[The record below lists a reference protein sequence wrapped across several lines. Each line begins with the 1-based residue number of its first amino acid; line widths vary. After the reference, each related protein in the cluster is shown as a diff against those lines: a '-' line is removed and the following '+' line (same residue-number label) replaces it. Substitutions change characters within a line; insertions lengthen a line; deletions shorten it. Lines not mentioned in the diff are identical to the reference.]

1 MNKKIAFS
9 FSLAAFVLAISMAI
23 LLNPSAIGAQPQRPS
38 FRDVVIFA
46 TNSIDLKEGVVI
58 QSGGPRGVGDIVVN
72 DAGSGPAV
80 ELMVGVG
87 TTTSTGSNI
96 FTNSIRIQNRADVG
110 GDVFYNELKN
120 NGSIGGSTHTPLSL
134 PVFDPGDIPAFLN
147 GTPDDSNG
155 ISVRQNQSL
164 NIPPGNYGD
173 IDVKNGASIIFS
185 GMGIYNVRSL
195 NAGPGANVLFDAAG
209 EVEVRVAE
217 DFITGQRTTVGPVSG
232 AIIDASDIIFYVA
245 GDGPGGK
252 GTPVADIGKDGHIM
266 ATIYVK
272 EGKLTLRSG
281 TLAQGA
287 FFATDVVVGSGAIIQ
302 FDSFFGNEPPVA
314 KDDAYSTDEDTLLT
328 VSAPGVLGNDSDADG
343 DPISAV
349 LLDDADNGILA
360 LSPDGAFTYAPD
372 ANYHGIDSFT
382 YKANDGTADSDTA
395 TVSLTV
401 NSVNDPPTDIT
412 LDNNTASENNYGAVI
427 GNLSV
432 TDLDVEDTHT
442 YSIDDP
448 RFEAI
453 SNQLKLKAGES
464 LDYETEPT
472 VNLDITATDS
482 GNPALSY
489 IESFTITVNDIN
501 EPPVVDDQAFS
512 VDENSPNDTVVG
524 TVAATDPDIGD
535 SITYTIISGDPSGA
549 FTINSNTGEITVAD
563 DSQLDYK
570 TTPSF
575 ALEVEVEDTGF
586 LTDTATITIDINDVN
601 EAPMDIALDSSDVD
615 ENQPAGTTVGNLST
629 SDPDIGDTH
638 TYTLIAGPGAIDNGS
653 FQIVGS
659 QLQTAA
665 IFSYETQ
672 NSYSIRI
679 RTTDLGGLWYEEV
692 FTITLNDVNEPPVV
706 NNQAFSVDENS
717 PNDTVVGTVA
727 ATDPDIGDSI
737 TYTIISGDPSG
748 AFTINSNTGE
758 ITVADDSQLDYKT
771 TPSFALEV
779 EVEDTGFL
787 TDTATITIDIND
799 VNEAPMDIALDSS
812 DVDENQPAG
821 TTVGNLSTSDPDIGD
836 THTYT
841 LIAGPGAI
849 DNGSFQIVGSQLQ
862 TAAIFSYE
870 TQNSYSTRIRTTDL
884 GGLWYEEV
892 FTITVND
899 VNEPPLVTDDAFETI
914 GNTLLEV
921 SDSPTV
927 TVRVYVSGSVLD
939 NDNDDDGDQ
948 LTASVNTISPG
959 AVVNMNADGTF
970 TYTPPPGTTG
980 TDDAFTYDVS
990 DGSLSST
997 GMVTITLLEQV
1008 WYVDNTATAPGTGT
1022 SSAPFTTLAAAE
1034 VASTTDDII
1043 FIFTGSDVTGQDAGI
1058 TLNNN
1063 QQLIGQ
1069 GVALEINVGV
1079 NGNTAPTL
1087 IVAAGSRPA
1096 ITNTAG
1102 GGGHGITLASNN
1114 TIRGLNIGNT
1124 TGGEGISGSGV
1135 GTLAV
1140 NEVIISGTG
1149 GAVDVDGGTLDVT
1162 FDSLEVSGGA
1172 STGINLAN
1180 VTGNFTVIGLTSIS
1194 SNLGISITGSPTI
1207 TCDFSGGMVVTSTA
1221 GSGLVVVNAGTVTIG
1236 GLSNTVEATG
1246 GAAVHVSN
1254 TDLGSGWTFSV
1265 LSSDGGT
1272 NGVFIEDIIAG
1283 DVNAGGGT
1291 IQNSTGTAFHVH
1303 GGNNNIVYEGAVD
1316 NSAGHSVIIE
1326 NRSGGSVTLAGT
1338 ISDIGTGINISSNT
1352 GGTVTLSGS
1361 SVILNTGANNAVTLS
1376 NNTGTTI
1383 NFTGGGLDID
1393 TTSGHGFSATGG
1405 AAGINI
1411 TGSNNTI
1418 YTTTGMALNVT
1429 NTDIGS
1435 SGLTFQSISA
1445 GIGSGSSG
1453 TGILLNNTGTSSG
1466 LTITG
1471 DGSTAG
1477 SGGTIQHKTGSHGSE
1492 SGVGIWL
1499 NQTQD
1504 VSLSFMQL
1512 NDFENFAIRGTD
1524 VTNFALDNSII
1535 NGSNGNSAAFD
1546 EGSIRFDNLFG
1557 SANFTNSNISG
1568 GLKDNILV
1576 TNDTGTLN
1584 PMLVTSMNIGANDA
1598 SLGNDGVL
1606 VEARGSATVNI
1617 TVENSTFT
1625 SARGDLFQAN
1635 GLGTSTMDVVFTNNT
1650 LSNNHPNIVSGGGGA
1665 TFSGGSASSNI
1676 NYTYEISGNTFRDA
1690 VGNAITVNFVAGSGT
1705 VNGTIQD
1712 NDIGASGV
1720 VGSGSLQGSGIS
1732 VGAAENVSHTVLI
1745 DSNTVIEVKGWSG
1758 IDVVANVDVICN
1770 FTITNNSVTLSNSA
1784 SNNSAFAALYTMV
1797 GGTVTDIGTANF
1809 DIGGNVFNASGAPW
1823 AYNAVYM
1830 DQISTSANYNLPGYT
1845 GSSNGEFAA
1854 PAGTAS
1860 ADIHTYLTGLGNTMT
1875 NGSFS
1880 FFPGGVDA
1888 GIVSGV
1894 TGTP

>member
-1 MNKKIAFS
+1 MIVNIVKHKLNKKIAFS
-9 FSLAAFVLAISMAI
+9 FSLAAFVLATSMAM
-23 LLNPSAIGAQPQRPS
+23 LLNPSAIGAQPERPS

-58 QSGGPRGVGDIVVN
+58 QSGGPRSVGNIVVN
-72 DAGSGPAV
+72 DAGSGPAI
-80 ELMVGVG
+80 ELMIGVG
-87 TTTSTGSNI
+87 TTTSAGSNI
-96 FTNSIRIQNRADVG
+96 FANSIRIQNRADVG

-173 IDVKNGASIIFS
+173 IDVKKGGSIIFN
-185 GMGIYNVRSL
+185 GMGIYNIRSL

-217 DFITGQRTTVGPVSG
+217 DFITGQNSTVGPVSG
-232 AIIDASDIIFYVA
+232 AITDASDIIFYVA

-252 GTPVADIGKDGHIM
+252 GTPVADFGKDGHLM

-287 FFATDVVVGSGAIIQ
+287 FFATDAVVGSGAIIQ

-412 LDNNTASENNYGAVI
+412 LDNNTVSENNYGAVI

-453 SNQLKLKAGES
+453 GNQLKLKASES

-489 IESFTITVNDIN
+489 MESFTITVNDIN

-524 TVAATDPDIGD
+524 LVAASNPDIGD
-535 SITYTIISGDPSGA
+535 SITYTIIGGDPSGA
-549 FTINSNTGEITVAD
+549 FAINSNTGEITVAD
-563 DSQLDYK
+563 DSQLDYE

-575 ALEVEVEDTGF
+575 VLTVEVVDTGL
-586 LTDTATITIDINDVN
+586 LTDTATVTVGINNVN
-601 EAPMDIALDSSDVD
+601 EAPMDIALDNSDVD
-615 ENQPAGTTVGNLST
+615 ENQPAGTMVGNLST
-629 SDPDIGDTH
+629 TDPDIGDTH
-638 TYTLIAGPGAIDNGS
+638 TYTLIAGPGDIDNGS

-665 IFSYETQ
+665 IFSYET
-672 NSYSIRI
+672 
-679 RTTDLGGLWYEEV
+679 
-692 FTITLNDVNEPPVV
+692 
-706 NNQAFSVDENS
+706 
-717 PNDTVVGTVA
+717 
-727 ATDPDIGDSI
+727 
-737 TYTIISGDPSG
+737 
-748 AFTINSNTGE
+748 
-758 ITVADDSQLDYKT
+758 K
-771 TPSFALEV
+771 
-779 EVEDTGFL
+779 
-787 TDTATITIDIND
+787 
-799 VNEAPMDIALDSS
+799 
-812 DVDENQPAG
+812 
-821 TTVGNLSTSDPDIGD
+821 
-836 THTYT
+836 
-841 LIAGPGAI
+841 
-849 DNGSFQIVGSQLQ
+849 
-862 TAAIFSYE
+862 
-870 TQNSYSTRIRTTDL
+870 NSYSTRIRTTDL
-884 GGLWYEEV
+884 DGLWYEEV

-899 VNEPPLVTDDAFETI
+899 INEPPVVTDDAFETI

-927 TVRVYVSGSVLD
+927 TIGVYVSGSVLD
-939 NDNDDDGDQ
+939 NDNDGDGDQ
-948 LTASVNTISPG
+948 LTASLNTTSPG
-959 AVVNMNADGTF
+959 AVVNMNTDGTF

-980 TDDAFTYDVS
+980 TDDTFTYDVS

-1008 WYVDNTATAPGTGT
+1008 WYVDNTATAPGMGT
-1022 SSAPFTTLAAAE
+1022 SSTPFTTLAAAE

-1043 FIFTGSDVTGQDAGI
+1043 FIFTGSGVTGQDAGI
-1058 TLNNN
+1058 TLKNN

-1069 GVALEINVGV
+1069 GVALEIDVGV

-1102 GGGHGITLASNN
+1102 GGGRGITLASNN

-1149 GAVDVDGGTLDVT
+1149 GAVDVDSGTLDVT

-1194 SNLGISITGSPTI
+1194 SNSGISITGSPTI
-1207 TCDFSGGMVVTSTA
+1207 TCDFGGGMAITSTA
-1221 GSGLVVVNAGTVTIG
+1221 GDGLVADNAGNVIIG
-1236 GLSNTVEATG
+1236 GLSSIIDATG
-1246 GAAVHVSN
+1246 GAALHVSG
-1254 TDLGSGWTFSV
+1254 TSLSSGWTFST
-1265 LSSDGGT
+1265 LSSNGGT
-1272 NGVFIEDIIAG
+1272 NGIYLQNITTG
-1283 DVNAGGGT
+1283 DLNAGGGT
-1291 IQNSTGTAFHVH
+1291 IQNSTGNAFHLD
-1303 GGNNNIVYEGAVD
+1303 GGNTNINY
-1316 NSAGHSVIIE
+1316 S
-1326 NRSGGSVTLAGT
+1326 GT
-1338 ISDIGTGINISSNT
+1338 INNTTGDSVLITNRA
-1352 GGTVTLSGS
+1352 GGTVTLGGNINDTGTGISVLSNTGGSVTFSGS
-1361 SVILNTGANNAVTLS
+1361 SKVLNTGSDTAVLLN
-1376 NNTGTTI
+1376 NNTGATI
-1383 NFTGGGLDID
+1383 SFTGGGLDID
-1393 TTSGHGFSATGG
+1393 TTSGSGFNAIGG
-1405 AAGINI
+1405 ATGINI
-1411 TGSNNTI
+1411 VDSNNTI
-1418 YTTTGMALNVT
+1418 YTTAGTALNVA
-1429 NTDIGS
+1429 NTTIGA
-1435 SGLTFQSISA
+1435 SGLNFQSISA

-1453 TGILLNNTGTSSG
+1453 TGILLNNTGTSGG
-1466 LTITG
+1466 LTVTG

-1477 SGGTIQHKTGSHGSE
+1477 SGGTIQRKAGSNGSE
-1492 SGVGIWL
+1492 NGVGIWL

-1512 NDFENFAIRGTD
+1512 NDFDNFAIRGTD
-1524 VTNFALDNSII
+1524 ITNFALDNSTI
-1535 NGSNGNSAAFD
+1535 NGSNGNSAASD
-1546 EGSIRFDNLFG
+1546 EGSVSFENLFG
-1557 SANFTNSNISG
+1557 SAHFTDSNISG
-1568 GLKDNILV
+1568 GLENNIV
-1576 TNDTGTLN
+1576 VINDTGTLN
-1584 PMLVTSMNIGANDA
+1584 PMFVTGMNIGANDT

-1606 VEARGSATVNI
+1606 VEAQGSATVNI
-1617 TVENSTFT
+1617 TVEDSTFT

-1676 NYTYEISGNTFRDA
+1676 NYTYEISDNTFRDA

-1705 VNGTIQD
+1705 VNGTIQN

-1720 VGSGSLQGSGIS
+1720 IGSGSLQGSGIS
-1732 VGAAENVSHTVLI
+1732 VGAAENVSHTALI
-1745 DSNTVIEVKGWSG
+1745 ESNTIVEIKGWSG
-1758 IDVVANVDVICN
+1758 IDVVANVDVSCN
-1770 FTITNNSVTLSNSA
+1770 FTILNNSVTLSDNA
-1784 SNNSAFAALYTMV
+1784 INNFAFSALYTMV
-1797 GGTVTDIGTANF
+1797 GGTVTDTGTVNF
-1809 DIGGNVFNASGAPW
+1809 DIEGNVFNASGAPG
-1823 AYNAVYM
+1823 AGNAVYM
-1830 DQISTSANYNLPGYT
+1830 DQISTLANYNLPGYT
-1845 GSSNGEFAA
+1845 GSVNGEFAA
-1854 PAGTAS
+1854 TPGTAS

-1875 NGSFS
+1875 NGPFS